1 MRHLSVP
8 SQQTETWLL
17 RCRREGWLADAGV
30 ARLEDDRRGIPL
42 NSNAPPEDDAVWGD
56 LPCVDIEP
64 NAKGPTHWRERLP
77 ASLQALDDAIW
88 PSAYEIQGDVL
99 MVKVEGEAATH
110 EQAMADAMLAQLPN
124 TRLICADEGVEGDFR
139 VRNLRVLAS
148 RDGSTTTRTTVK
160 EHGSTIWVDPGE
172 VYFSARLSTQRQET
186 HQQVKSFREQLGKP
200 LVLADPYAGVG
211 PSLPLLINDEGLLSG
226 YIVGDLNPVAVDLL
240 RMNLDA
246 WTRGKDATLSP
257 ATAVCQDARSWKS
270 VLEYCGQ
277 ADVLLVNLPHDS
289 FEHLPD
295 LFPLFNRTNPSL
307 LRGWAI
313 VERASL
319 PQRNQ
324 HLRTLVRDA
333 GGTPSGTFVEEVKGF
348 SSTRCFV
355 VFQATIAWD

>member
-1 MRHLSVP
+1 M
-8 SQQTETWLL
+8 
-17 RCRREGWLADAGV
+17 C
-30 ARLEDDRRGIPL
+30 
-42 NSNAPPEDDAVWGD
+42 
-56 LPCVDIEP
+56 DIEP

-77 ASLQALDDAIW
+77 PSLQALDEAIW

-160 EHGSTIWVDPGE
+160 EHGSIMWVDPGE

-186 HQQVKSFREQLGKP
+186 HQHIKSFREQLGKP

-246 WTRGKDATLSP
+246 WTREKTRLFLLLSP
-257 ATAVCQDARSWKS
+257 SVKTPGLGNQRRKTAAKSTSSWS
-270 VLEYCGQ
+270 
-277 ADVLLVNLPHDS
+277 
-289 FEHLPD
+289 
-295 LFPLFNRTNPSL
+295 
-307 LRGWAI
+307 
-313 VERASL
+313 
-319 PQRNQ
+319 
-324 HLRTLVRDA
+324 
-333 GGTPSGTFVEEVKGF
+333 TFLTTVSNTSPISSH
-348 SSTRCFV
+348 SSTEPIPRC
-355 VFQATIAWD
+355 

>member
-8 SQQTETWLL
+8 SQQTEAWLL
-17 RCRREGWLADAGV
+17 RCRREGWLADTGV
-30 ARLEDDRRGIPL
+30 AWLEQDRRGIPL
-42 NSNAPPEDDAVWGD
+42 NSNAPPEDDTVWEG

-77 ASLQALDDAIW
+77 PSLQALDEAIW

-160 EHGSTIWVDPGE
+160 EHGSIMWVDPGE

-186 HQQVKSFREQLGKP
+186 HQHIKSFREQLGKP

-211 PSLPLLINDEGLLSG
+211 PSLPLLINDEGLLCG

-246 WTRGKDATLSP
+246 WTRGKEATYSP
-257 ATAVCQDARSWKS
+257 ATTVCQDARTWKS
-270 VLEYCGQ
+270 APENCGQ

-319 PQRNQ
+319 PQRKQNLQ
-324 HLRTLVRDA
+324 ELVRDA
-333 GGTPSGTFVEEVKGF
+333 GGRPSDTFVEEVKGF

-355 VFQATIAWD
+355 VFQTVIAWD